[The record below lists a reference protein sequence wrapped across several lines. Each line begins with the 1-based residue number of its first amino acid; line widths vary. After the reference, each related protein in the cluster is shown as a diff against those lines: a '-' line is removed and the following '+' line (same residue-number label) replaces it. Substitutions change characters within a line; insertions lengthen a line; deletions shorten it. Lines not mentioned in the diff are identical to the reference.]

1 MVGAVTPSRTA
12 LPERVDVVVVGA
24 GSAGAVVAARLS
36 ERREV
41 SVLLLEA
48 GPDHGRGDP
57 PVEISGPSFVAAMAL
72 PGRTWDGL
80 IATRTAAQG
89 PRPYPR
95 GRGVGGSSA
104 INAMV
109 ALPGE
114 PDDYDS
120 WERDHGCVGWRW
132 REVAPWFAR
141 VPIPVRRTEAHE
153 RGALAAAL
161 LAAEPTAFALPLT
174 RFADG
179 RRADTGAVYLHPA
192 RDRGNLTVTGDVLV
206 DRVLFVGRRAVG
218 VRLADGREIGAGA
231 VVVSA
236 GAIHSPAL
244 LLRSGV
250 DRGGIGEGL
259 HDHHS
264 FPLAI
269 RLHEHTPSAPGT
281 PAVSVGARATH
292 LAANDLQ
299 VVALDSLVAD
309 PDATDGAADSFAVL
323 LTAAMQVHS
332 RGRVRLVSPDPTV
345 NPDVQFDMLT
355 DERDVVALRAA
366 ARLGERLATS
376 AQVAALG
383 ELQPYDMSDD
393 GLRRSIGDYVH
404 AAGTCRMGL
413 AADEAAV
420 VDNTCR
426 VIGYRGLFVCD
437 ASVFPALPRANPH
450 MSVVV
455 VAERFAEMLAAG
467 LTYLRADLRRDLA

>member
-1 MVGAVTPSRTA
+1 MVAPVTPRRTA
-12 LPERVDVVVVGA
+12 LPERVEVVVVGA

-36 ERREV
+36 ERPEV

-72 PGRTWDGL
+72 PGRTWEGL
-80 IATRTAAQG
+80 TATRTAVQG

-114 PDDYDS
+114 PDDYDG
-120 WERDHGCVGWRW
+120 WERDHGCVGWGW
-132 REVAPWFAR
+132 RELAPWFAR
-141 VPIPVRRTEAHE
+141 APVPVRHTEVHE
-153 RGALAAAL
+153 RGALATAL

-179 RRADTGAVYLHPA
+179 RRADTEAVYLHPA
-192 RDRGNLTVTGDVLV
+192 RDRGNLTVVGDALV
-206 DRVLFVGRRAVG
+206 DRVLFAGRRASG
-218 VRLADGREIGAGA
+218 VRLADGREVGAGA
-231 VVVSA
+231 VVVCA

-244 LLRSGV
+244 LLRSAV
-250 DRGGIGEGL
+250 DRAGLGEGL
-259 HDHHS
+259 HDHPS

-269 RLHEHTPSAPGT
+269 RLRERTPSAPDT
-281 PAVSVGARATH
+281 PSVSVGARATH
-292 LAANDLQ
+292 LARNDLQ
-299 VVALDSLVAD
+299 LIALDPLVPAPAAD
-309 PDATDGAADSFAVL
+309 CADGAADSADSFAVL
-323 LTAAMQVHS
+323 LAAAMHVHS

-345 NPDVQFDMLT
+345 NPDVQFDMLS
-355 DERDVVALRAA
+355 DDRDVVALCAA
-366 ARLGERLATS
+366 ARLGERFATS
-376 AQVAALG
+376 ATVTALG
-383 ELQPYDMSDD
+383 ELQPYDLSDD

-426 VIGYRGLFVCD
+426 VIGYSGLFVCD

-450 MSVVV
+450 LSVVV
-455 VAERFAEMLAAG
+455 VAERFADMLAAG
-467 LTYLRADLRRDLA
+467 LAD